1 MNIKDE
7 IKEIKKRIKD
17 DQELLAKKQKEWEE
31 NKEYI
36 DIPILHGKNK
46 SDIQKM
52 FNLTPE
58 QANKVLIELMDK
70 SVRYWFSDERK
81 DMYEIVMEDEESK
94 ETGD

>member
-7 IKEIKKRIKD
+7 IKEIKERICN

-46 SDIQKM
+46 SDLQKI

-58 QANKVLIELMDK
+58 QSNKVFIELMDK
-70 SVRYWFSDERK
+70 SVRYWFTD
-81 DMYEIVMEDEESK
+81 DHYEIVMDDEK
-94 ETGD
+94 ETETD

>member
-7 IKEIKKRIKD
+7 IKEIKERICN

-46 SDIQKM
+46 SDLQKM

-58 QANKVLIELMDK
+58 QSNKVFIELMDK
-70 SVRYWFSDERK
+70 SVRYWFTD
-81 DMYEIVMEDEESK
+81 DHYEIVMDDEK
-94 ETGD
+94 ETETD